1 MSLKNAKIAEH
12 KDLTHDVFEIR
23 FETEDNIDF
32 KSGQFVTIKINDK
45 LPPCFRAYSIASSPI
60 KNSKEFKL
68 CIKRV
73 ENGRGSNWLNNLK
86 VNETINFIGPNGHF
100 THKGEKPNSFF
111 IATGTGLAPFTAMI
125 EDLINQGSDRN
136 LELLFGVRHIKDVFY
151 QEWLS
156 ELAKKGDFKF
166 TTTLSRPED
175 ENWKGSVGRVT
186 NILREKELDTKNTE
200 FYICGLNNMI
210 EEIVEILKEKGV
222 PEESIH
228 FEKYD

>member
-1 MSLKNAKIAEH
+1 
-12 KDLTHDVFEIR
+12 
-23 FETEDNIDF
+23 
-32 KSGQFVTIKINDK
+32 
-45 LPPCFRAYSIASSPI
+45 
-60 KNSKEFKL
+60 
-68 CIKRV
+68 
-73 ENGRGSNWLNNLK
+73 
-86 VNETINFIGPNGHF
+86 
-100 THKGEKPNSFF
+100 
-111 IATGTGLAPFTAMI
+111 MI